1 MSSPIAIPPKTQAR
15 LAELVTAGQSIQ
27 QQIDGIV
34 STLREALDV
43 PEGYQL
49 RDVRIGFEPPA
60 GAGQQLETLGAA
72 DGLPS
77 IPE

>member
-1 MSSPIAIPPKTQAR
+1 MSSPITIPPRSQAR
-15 LAELVTAGQSIQ
+15 LAELATAGQSIQ
-27 QQIDGIV
+27 DQINGMV
-34 STLREALDV
+34 LALREALDV
-43 PEGYQL
+43 PDNYQL

-60 GAGQQLETLGAA
+60 EGRQLETLGAA